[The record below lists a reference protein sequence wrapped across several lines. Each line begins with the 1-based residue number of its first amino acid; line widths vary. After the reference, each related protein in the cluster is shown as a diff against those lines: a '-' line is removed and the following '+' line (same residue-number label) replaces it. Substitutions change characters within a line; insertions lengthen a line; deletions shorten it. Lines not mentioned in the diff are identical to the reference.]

1 MNGKNDDN
9 DDDDDDDEDV
19 GEWRLMVQVYYLW
32 VGLCGCDVQWSGD
45 SSCVAALPSA
55 GPACKNNEWLL
66 QARAP
71 DVRGQT
77 VGVVFIER
85 ERERAEKRS
94 LRRTHN

>member
-1 MNGKNDDN
+1 MGAMCNGV
-9 DDDDDDDEDV
+9 EIHHV
-19 GEWRLMVQVYYLW
+19 
-32 VGLCGCDVQWSGD
+32 
-45 SSCVAALPSA
+45 VAALPSA

-85 ERERAEKRS
+85 ERERERAEKRS

>member
-1 MNGKNDDN
+1 MEVDGASLLF
-9 DDDDDDDEDV
+9 V
-19 GEWRLMVQVYYLW
+19 GGSVWVRCAMEWRFIMLW
-32 VGLCGCDVQWSGD
+32 
-45 SSCVAALPSA
+45 PP

-85 ERERAEKRS
+85 EREQRS
-94 LRRTHN
+94 VP